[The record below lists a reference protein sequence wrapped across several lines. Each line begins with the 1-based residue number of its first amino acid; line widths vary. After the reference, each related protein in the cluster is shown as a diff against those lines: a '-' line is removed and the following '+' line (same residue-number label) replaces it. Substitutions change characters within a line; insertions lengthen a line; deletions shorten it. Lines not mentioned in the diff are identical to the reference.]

1 MELLQYWG
9 IIRKRLWLIILPM
22 MLAGSVAAYFVSQ
35 QVPHYQSSTTLFIN
49 PRQISPLLPGGA
61 EGFSIA
67 TGNDSVAVLANTYS
81 TLIDTR
87 SFVEQVADEISQPV
101 TPAEVADA
109 LSSRHI
115 VDTQFYRISATHP
128 DPATAQEI
136 ANTAAQVL
144 IASEIERQQD
154 EQEQVAAS
162 QGPVR
167 EQQEIQ
173 ELMTLLQAELSYYND
188 RIREVQDQIRQV
200 QASDQT
206 ADGAAMDELPEL
218 IESLENLRYARID
231 VQTRLTNAER
241 DLAALT
247 NANADPVVTAVVVD
261 EAILPDEPLP
271 SQAVQRIVLALL
283 VGATLGGGLAF
294 LLEYLDY
301 TIKTP
306 EALEQLYSLP
316 VLGVIGE
323 TSRKHWRRQSSHL
336 VMLSSSAPVAESF
349 RALRTGVQVEVMNTG
364 LRSILITS
372 AGPGEGKTFV
382 AANLAASLAQSGRKV
397 ILVDTDLRK
406 PRLHQAFNLERGV
419 GFTNLVVNQQ
429 ETLEAALQETP
440 IRNLRVL
447 TCGVVPPNPSELLH
461 SWRTLHLMDQIKEH
475 ADVVIYD
482 SPPAATVTDAS
493 VLASHVDGVIQVI
506 WAGETRINL
515 VLRCKAVLEQVG
527 ANILGPV
534 LNQVTVS
541 DLGYS
546 YYYYYYGNY
555 EQTNGSSR
563 RWWQRL
569 VPGQRKKY
577 KKQQTI
583 DPDAYYQAVESPN
596 GTRAPGGG
604 PHDDSVAA
612 RDDADTQN

>member
-1 MELLQYWG
+1 
-9 IIRKRLWLIILPM
+9 
-22 MLAGSVAAYFVSQ
+22 
-35 QVPHYQSSTTLFIN
+35 
-49 PRQISPLLPGGA
+49 
-61 EGFSIA
+61 
-67 TGNDSVAVLANTYS
+67 
-81 TLIDTR
+81 
-87 SFVEQVADEISQPV
+87 
-101 TPAEVADA
+101 
-109 LSSRHI
+109 
-115 VDTQFYRISATHP
+115 
-128 DPATAQEI
+128 
-136 ANTAAQVL
+136 
-144 IASEIERQQD
+144 
-154 EQEQVAAS
+154 
-162 QGPVR
+162 
-167 EQQEIQ
+167 
-173 ELMTLLQAELSYYND
+173 
-188 RIREVQDQIRQV
+188 
-200 QASDQT
+200 
-206 ADGAAMDELPEL
+206 
-218 IESLENLRYARID
+218 
-231 VQTRLTNAER
+231 
-241 DLAALT
+241 
-247 NANADPVVTAVVVD
+247 
-261 EAILPDEPLP
+261 
-271 SQAVQRIVLALL
+271 
-283 VGATLGGGLAF
+283 
-294 LLEYLDY
+294 
-301 TIKTP
+301 
-306 EALEQLYSLP
+306 
-316 VLGVIGE
+316 
-323 TSRKHWRRQSSHL
+323 
-336 VMLSSSAPVAESF
+336 
-349 RALRTGVQVEVMNTG
+349 MNTG